1 MLIRRRIN
9 ILKSKYKLIYIYKN
23 KLKNLI
29 LKSIF
34 YNRNYKTLNRS
45 YSYLLLNNSKL
56 LNKKYQKI
64 CKFNGFRRNVN
75 KHLGLG
81 RHELN
86 RKGIL
91 GQLQNVSVNSW

>member
-9 ILKSKYKLIYIYKN
+9 ILKSKYKVIYVYKN
-23 KLKNLI
+23 KLKNII

-34 YNRNYKTLNRS
+34 YNRNIITLKRS
-45 YSYLLLNNSKL
+45 YAYLLLNSNKL
-56 LNKKYQKI
+56 INKKYHKI
-64 CKFNGFRRNVN
+64 CKFNGFRKNVN
-75 KHLGLG
+75 KLFGIG

-86 RKGIL
+86 RKAIL

>member
-1 MLIRRRIN
+1 MLNRKKIN
-9 ILKSKYKLIYIYKN
+9 ILKSKYKIIYIYRN
-23 KLKNLI
+23 KLKDII

-34 YNRNYKTLNRS
+34 YNRNLKTINRA
-45 YSYLLLNNSKL
+45 YAYLIINNSKL
-56 LNKKYQKI
+56 INKKYNKI

-75 KHLGLG
+75 KLLGIG

-86 RKGIL
+86 RKAIL